1 MKKLLLILC
10 AIAFGISGA
19 NADVTLAKQIN
30 SNQTLG
36 KTPAEYTVDNKDK
49 LIILGEQNTI
59 GIYDDELNLIKEI
72 EIVGT
77 ELTAKSTY
85 WSEQME
91 LVVEISY
98 DTEDQIDYD
107 DLTLDD
113 VKRIIGDKTTEEKD
127 GKVYYNVRYFAEEQ
141 FGDKYLQEYHYYMPN
156 GKYNEENEAL
166 YSIYYRYFE
175 YNWDYKYNGEWEI
188 SGGYQNTYSPEAL
201 GLIIDGNDWNVYVTQ
216 TLFNTDSNYEYIS
229 PIRILMENNEEEE
242 HWKSEHQYVIATGFN
257 IISEDGTILNS
268 IKFPD
273 GYQSRY
279 DTPDIYCF
287 SLDGKNYLETVVMD
301 ENHNYY
307 YLLYAIDSSNNS
319 VKSVGAPIKV
329 KVHPTAPQR
338 GESVNVDLSEE
349 LTQGAIINVTSASG
363 NVVMTQKVAAGTNR
377 ATIDTSSLQRGM
389 YIVTVNN
396 GKATRENTKIIIR

>member
-10 AIAFGISGA
+10 AIAFGVSGA
-19 NADVTLAKQIN
+19 NANVTLAKQIN
-30 SNQTLG
+30 MNQACA

-59 GIYDDELNLIKEI
+59 GIYDDELNFIKEI
-72 EIVGT
+72 EVAGT
-77 ELTAKSTY
+77 EVTAKTTY
-85 WSEQME
+85 WSEQTE
-91 LVVEISY
+91 LVIEISY
-98 DTEDQIDYD
+98 DSEEQVDWSDW
-107 DLTLDD
+107 TLDE
-113 VKRIIGDKTTEEKD
+113 VKSYIGDKTTEEKD
-127 GKVYYNVRYFAEEQ
+127 GKVYYDVRYWAEEQ

-166 YSIYYRYFE
+166 YSIYYRYIE
-175 YNWDYKYNGEWEI
+175 YYYEYKYNGEWEI
-188 SGGYQNTYSPEAL
+188 SGVDEYTYSPEASWI
-201 GLIIDGNDWNVYVTQ
+201 GIGNLYLYVTQ

-229 PIRILMENNEEEE
+229 PIRSIVESNEEDE
-242 HWKSEHQYVIATGFN
+242 HWKSERQEVITTGFN

-268 IKFPD
+268 ITYPD
-273 GYQSRY
+273 GYTALNNDVNY
-279 DTPDIYCF
+279 ECI
-287 SLDGKNYLETVVMD
+287 SLNSKNYLKAYVWD
-301 ENHNYY
+301 ENYNRYI
-307 YLLYAIDSSNNS
+307 LLYAIDSSNS
-319 VKSVGAPIKV
+319 SIKSVGAPIKV
-329 KVHPTAPQR
+329 KVHPTVPQR